1 MKKIKQLDTIKS
13 TTMFLIDEDIE
24 AKFKE
29 QTTESAEFLK
39 EAMAHI
45 DTKEGLSTFIRNNKE
60 SIEMLITVLGISGEK
75 LKRVVTMLRVQK
87 GYTFASEWDE
97 KRLQKEMSSSENIME
112 EYCEL
117 FLNGRN
123 LDKYKQLIPQYILD
137 DFCIDSEV
145 MERISN
151 VDILAKFYKKKKFTA
166 YTAQYTAAYV
176 KRVKACVENIISPL
190 GFNLQS
196 GEIDGVGKDLLYFT
210 NDEKYIILTCN
221 YSLTTG
227 AGQTKYYKTKVKP
240 IYDNIRKK
248 DNIIM
253 VNMLDGA
260 GWVARSADFK
270 KIFNDC
276 NYYTNLQ
283 KIDSISELTK
293 EFFNIQ

>member
-1 MKKIKQLDTIKS
+1 MKKIKQLDAIKS
-13 TTMFLIDEDIE
+13 TTMFLIDEEIE

-97 KRLQKEMSSSENIME
+97 KRLQKEIASSESLME

-137 DFCIDSEV
+137 DFCIDAEV
-145 MERISN
+145 MGRISN
-151 VDILAKFYKKKKFTA
+151 IDILAKFYKKKKFTA

-190 GFNLQS
+190 GFNLQF
-196 GEIDGVGKDLLYFT
+196 GEIEGVGKDLMYFT

-227 AGQTKYYKTKVKP
+227 AGQTKYYLTKVKP
-240 IYDNIRKK
+240 IYDNIREK

-276 NYYTNLQ
+276 NYYSNLQ